1 MGNKFN
7 NNIPKDVKLAISFEG
22 ELIKLYLR
30 NRLDKWINIGVASET
45 FANSAPSK
53 TQREILSLTDSS
65 TSLVQNS
72 ENSFESLEDLSNQV
86 KVLSEE
92 VPMVE
97 VWLPDELI
105 LCQTLLQKNKLNNLE
120 ATEIVAKTCKLEP
133 EDLCLVL
140 SPHYRERS
148 QKISAVTFEAIDKIR
163 SYLKSYGIIATKFK
177 ASNPQP
183 GFDYLPTFY
192 EDKEIDF
199 EPSLISRVS
208 QRIPEIVALFLVIIT
223 LGKIISERSFST
235 QTSVRTLAG
244 LEEEGNFSLKNP
256 RALDLLSEATFPYFA
271 PTLHKT
277 KEQKTFRLISYDIGS
292 KKRPPLLRQDLTK
305 EKFVSVKL
313 GSAEIEDSFAL
324 LVLKVKNSWLSRT
337 SHTFTEKIELDAKEN
352 HKPETISLTLL
363 DPPRNPTVF
372 NNLYQK
378 NHLEVELYFEVPEIN
393 ILDSQENNF
402 KVHNIYRPSLTNSP
416 SNFATLST
424 LDDTLPTNY
433 NSPSPI
439 QANLLLPLKLEL
451 VMVPIINGPPN
462 TEGPNISGHKLTK
475 LNINPARLNQPNL
488 LIDKIFQNGE
498 LREII
503 TQVPTSAS
511 EIEYVLLNKSKE
523 FLPGR
528 PDIRVRLKL
537 EQPTLSSGALAFS
550 HYPLSRPENIN
561 TIAKSIRS
569 KKRIKAKATVGPRIP
584 KRTFAPAMATLSNRL
599 ELDRTNLL
607 GVFGSKN
614 KPYALIMLSNG
625 EMLKLSIG
633 DQFLGWR
640 VYGIDQTAVHVQNG
654 KNQEILRIPG

>member
-7 NNIPKDVKLAISFEG
+7 NYISKDVKLAISFEG

-30 NRLDKWINIGVASET
+30 NRINKWVNIGVASENLT
-45 FANSAPSK
+45 NSIPSE
-53 TQREILSLTDSS
+53 TQREILSLTNSS
-65 TSLVQNS
+65 NPPLQNS
-72 ENSFESLEDLSNQV
+72 ENPFGHIKDLSNQV

-105 LCQTLLQKNKLNNLE
+105 LCQTLLQKNKLNHLE
-120 ATEIVAKTCKLEP
+120 ATKIVAKSCKLKP

-140 SPHYRERS
+140 SPNYRERS
-148 QKISAVTFEAIDKIR
+148 QKISAVTFEAIDQIR
-163 SYLKSYGIIATKFK
+163 SFLKSYGIIATKFK
-177 ASNPQP
+177 ARNPQP
-183 GFDYLPTFY
+183 GFNSSPTFY

-199 EPSLISRVS
+199 EPSLISKVS
-208 QRIPEIVALFLVIIT
+208 QRIPEMAALLLVIIT
-223 LGKIISERSFST
+223 LGKIVSERVFEI
-235 QTSVRTLAG
+235 QTSVRTLTG
-244 LEEEGNFSLKNP
+244 LEEEDNFSLKNP
-256 RALDLLSEATFPYFA
+256 RSLDLLSEATFPYFA
-271 PTLHKT
+271 PALHNT
-277 KEQKTFRLISYDIGS
+277 EEQKVFRLISYDIGS
-292 KKRPPLLRQDLTK
+292 KKSPPLLRQDLTK
-305 EKFVSVKL
+305 EKFVSLKL
-313 GSAEIEDSFAL
+313 ESAEVEDNFAL
-324 LVLKVKNSWLSRT
+324 LVLNVKNSSLSRT
-337 SHTFTEKIELDAKEN
+337 LLPFIEKIELDPKEN
-352 HKPETISLTLL
+352 HKPETINLTFLGL
-363 DPPRNPTVF
+363 PEKPAVF

-378 NHLEVELYFEVPEIN
+378 KHIGVELSFEVPTIN
-393 ILDSQENNF
+393 ILNSQENNF
-402 KVHNIYRPSLTNSP
+402 KVYTIYNPPLANSP
-416 SNFATLST
+416 SDFAALST
-424 LDDTLPTNY
+424 LTDTLPTNY
-433 NSPSPI
+433 NGSSTI
-439 QANLLLPLKLEL
+439 QENLLLPLKLGL
-451 VMVPIINGPPN
+451 VMLPIIDGQPN
-462 TEGPNISGHKLTK
+462 AEGPNISGHKLTK

-498 LREII
+498 LSEII

-537 EQPTLSSGALAFS
+537 EQPTLSSGALAFA

-561 TIAKSIRS
+561 TIAKSMRS

-584 KRTFAPAMATLSNRL
+584 KRTFAPTMATLSNRL

-614 KPYALIMLSNG
+614 NPYALIMLSNG

>member
-30 NRLDKWINIGVASET
+30 NRINKWVNIGVASET
-45 FANSAPSK
+45 FTNSTPSK
-53 TQREILSLTDSS
+53 TQREILSLTNSS
-65 TSLVQNS
+65 TSLVQNA
-72 ENSFESLEDLSNQV
+72 EHSFENLEDLSNQV

-92 VPMVE
+92 APMVE

-105 LCQTLLQKNKLNNLE
+105 LCQTLLQKNKLNHLE
-120 ATEIVAKTCKLEP
+120 ATEIVAKNCKLKP

-148 QKISAVTFEAIDKIR
+148 QKISAVTFEAIDQIR
-163 SYLKSYGIIATKFK
+163 SYLKSYGIIAIKFK

-183 GFDYLPTFY
+183 GFNSSPTFY

-199 EPSLISRVS
+199 KPSLISKVG
-208 QRIPEIVALFLVIIT
+208 QRIPEMVALFLVIIT
-223 LGKIISERSFST
+223 LGKIISERSFTT

-256 RALDLLSEATFPYFA
+256 RSLDLLSEATFPYFA
-271 PTLHKT
+271 PKLHNT
-277 KEQKTFRLISYDIGS
+277 EEQKVFRLISYDIGS

-305 EKFVSVKL
+305 EKSVTVKL
-313 GSAEIEDSFAL
+313 GSAEVEDNFAL
-324 LVLKVKNSWLSRT
+324 LVLDIKNSRLSRT
-337 SHTFTEKIELDAKEN
+337 SDPFTEKIELDAKETY
-352 HKPETISLTLL
+352 KPKMISLTFL
-363 DPPRNPTVF
+363 DLPRKPTVF
-372 NNLYQK
+372 NNLYPK
-378 NHLEVELYFEVPEIN
+378 KHLGVELSFEVPTIN
-393 ILDSQENNF
+393 ILNSQENNF
-402 KVHNIYRPSLTNSP
+402 KVYNIYSPSLTNSP
-416 SNFATLST
+416 SDFAALST
-424 LDDTLPTNY
+424 LADTLPANY
-433 NSPSPI
+433 NGTSPI
-439 QANLLLPLKLEL
+439 QENLLLPLKLKL
-451 VMVPIINGPPN
+451 VMAPIIDGQPN

-475 LNINPARLNQPNL
+475 LNINPSRLNQPNL

-498 LREII
+498 LSEMI

-561 TIAKSIRS
+561 TIAKLIRS

-584 KRTFAPAMATLSNRL
+584 KRTFAPTMATLSNRL

-614 KPYALIMLSNG
+614 NPYALIMLSNG

-640 VYGIDQTAVHVQNG
+640 VYAIDQTTVHVQNG